1 MIDQTISHYRIVEKL
16 GGGGMGVVYKA
27 EDLKLGRFVAL
38 KFLPDDV
45 AKDPQ
50 ALSRFEREAKAASAL
65 NHPNICM
72 VFEIDE
78 RERQHFIAM
87 EFLDGMTLKH
97 RIAGRP
103 LETELIV
110 SLAIEIA
117 DALDAAH
124 EEGIVHRD
132 IKPANIFITKRGHA
146 KILDFGLAK
155 VMVTASSSSKIAVL
169 NTQTGSVDADH
180 LTSPGSTLGTVAYMS
195 PEQAK
200 GKELDART
208 DLFSFGTVLYEMATG
223 ALPFHGE
230 TSALIFKA
238 ILDSDPPPAIR
249 FNRDIPPKLEDIIS
263 KALEKDRNLRYQSAA
278 EMRADLQRLKRDTDT
293 GRAARASS
301 GSVPAAQETSAS
313 HVTAADPDTSHVGT
327 ADRVGTGAFASP
339 ARAKL
344 GLLFAAILLTAAL
357 TAGLYYRSHR
367 TEPLTEKDTVVLADF
382 TNTTG
387 DSVFDD
393 ALKQALSV
401 ELGQSPFLNVLS
413 DRKVSETLRMMGRPT
428 NDRVTMDV
436 GRELCVRTGSKAL
449 LGGTIS
455 SLGSHYLIDL
465 TAVTCTTGDTLAKE
479 QGEAGS
485 KEDVLK
491 TLSRTSSSLRA
502 RLGES
507 LPSVQ
512 KFDVPVEASTS
523 SLEALKNYSMGITA
537 GRTQGT
543 AASIPFMK
551 RAVELDSNFAMAYA
565 AQSVNYGNLGERS
578 LAMEFGEKAY
588 QLRDRVT
595 EREKLRITANYFSS
609 RGETEKAAQV
619 YEM

>member
-1 MIDQTISHYRIVEKL
+1 MTNADALIGQTISHYYILERL

-27 EDLKLGRFVAL
+27 KDKRLHRNVAL
-38 KFLPDDV
+38 KFLPDNV

-50 ALSRFEREAKAASAL
+50 ALARFQREAQAASAL
-65 NHPNICM
+65 NHPNICTIYDTG
-72 VFEIDE
+72 EE
-78 RERQHFIAM
+78 NGRAFIAM
-87 EFLDGMTLKH
+87 ECLEGQTLKH
-97 RIAGRP
+97 VIAGP
-103 LETELIV
+103 PIEMETLLDV
-110 SLAIEIA
+110 AIDVTE
-117 DALDAAH
+117 ALDSAH
-124 EEGIVHRD
+124 SKGIIHRD
-132 IKPANIFITKRGHA
+132 IKPANIFVTEGGSA

-155 VMVTASSSSKIAVL
+155 VSVATTTSGDEQTRASQEAPD
-169 NTQTGSVDADH
+169 N
-180 LTSPGSTLGTVAYMS
+180 LTSPGGLLGTIAYMS
-195 PEQAK
+195 PEQAR

-208 DLFSFGTVLYEMATG
+208 DLFSFGAVLYEMATG
-223 ALPFHGE
+223 PLAFRGE
-230 TSALIFKA
+230 TKATFFDA
-238 ILDSDPPPAIR
+238 ILHSDPPPAIR
-249 FNRDIPPKLEDIIS
+249 FNRDIPPKLEDIIY
-263 KALEKDRNLRYQSAA
+263 KALEKDRNLRYQGAA
-278 EMRADLQRLKRDTDT
+278 EMRADLQRLKRDTDI

-313 HVTAADPDTSHVGT
+313 HVTTADPDTSHVGT
-327 ADRVGTGAFASP
+327 ADRVGTGAFARP

-357 TAGLYYRSHR
+357 AAGLSYRSHR

-413 DRKVSETLRMMGRPT
+413 DRKVRETLRMMGRPA

-449 LGGTIS
+449 LGGIIS
-455 SLGSHYLIDL
+455 SLGGHYLIDL
-465 TAVTCTTGDTLAKE
+465 TAVACTTGDTLAKE

-507 LPSVQ
+507 LPSGQ
-512 KFDVPVEASTS
+512 KFDVPVEASTYC
-523 SLEALKNYSMGITA
+523 LEALKNYSMGITA

-543 AASIPFMK
+543 AASKALMK
-551 RAVELDSNFAMAYA
+551 RGVLLDPNKLVAYA
-565 AQSVNYGNLGERS
+565 AHRINYGNLS
-578 LAMEFGEKAY
+578 
-588 QLRDRVT
+588 
-595 EREKLRITANYFSS
+595 
-609 RGETEKAAQV
+609 
-619 YEM
+619 